1 MSKTKILNIDIGTPM
16 QLAFETVR
24 YRLKSDFV
32 GMMHQ
37 SLLIVS
43 MPPSKSVPNATTLYS
58 KGTETII
65 RFVYQ
70 GIAYGF
76 STTILRALYKPA
88 KLLFLD
94 YPKDIEIYQLRN
106 YERVL
111 CLLPVGLKLTKN
123 ETVLGHVTDISKE
136 GCQFSAENDVFYN
149 KHELPAKENN
159 YSISLRLPG
168 FENTISISCQV
179 MNINQTKE
187 QVKIGLKYVSMSD
200 DSRERLYDFLES
212 VGVT

>member
-1 MSKTKILNIDIGTPM
+1 MSQSNILSIDIGTPM
-16 QLAFETVR
+16 QMAFETVR
-24 YRLKSDFV
+24 YRLKSEFV

-37 SLLIVS
+37 SFIIVA
-43 MPPSKSVPNATTLYS
+43 MPPAKSIPNSSTIYS
-58 KGTETII
+58 KGTETIV

-76 STTILRALYKPA
+76 STTISRALYKPA
-88 KLLFLD
+88 KLLFLE

-111 CLLPVGLKLTKN
+111 CHLPVQINLKED
-123 ETVLGHVTDISKE
+123 ETVSGHVNDISKE
-136 GCQFSAENDVFYN
+136 GCLFTAENDAFYN
-149 KHELPAKENN
+149 KHELPAKEHD

-168 FENTISISCQV
+168 FENTIKISSNV
-179 MNINQTKE
+179 MNINKTKE
-187 QVKIGLKYVSMSD
+187 QIKIGLKFLSMTD
-200 DSRERLYDFLES
+200 DARERLYDFLES

>member
-1 MSKTKILNIDIGTPM
+1 MSKTNILNIDIGTPM

-24 YRLKSDFV
+24 YRLKSEFV
-32 GMMHQ
+32 GMTHH
-37 SLLIVS
+37 SFIIVS
-43 MPPSKSVPNATTLYS
+43 MPPAKSIPNSSRIYS

-76 STTILRALYKPA
+76 SSTISRALYKPS
-88 KLLFLD
+88 KLLFLT

-106 YERVL
+106 YERVI
-111 CLLPVGLKLTKN
+111 CLLPVNLELTTD
-123 ETVLGHVTDISKE
+123 ETVAGHVTDISKE
-136 GCQFSAENDVFYN
+136 GCQFSAESAAFYK
-149 KHELPAKENN
+149 KHELPSKEHEHA
-159 YSISLRLPG
+159 ISLQLPG
-168 FENTISISCQV
+168 FENTITISCQV

-187 QVKIGLKYVSMSD
+187 QVKIGLKFVSMSD
-200 DSRERLYDFLES
+200 DARERLYDFLES